1 MQYVHLATESEPT
14 NLSDA
19 LNNSQWR
26 AIMDA
31 EFQALPKNKTWHL
44 VPPPHH
50 KNIIGA
56 KWVFKIRRKANGTI
70 NQYKARLVAKGYRQ
84 WYGIDYEDTFSI
96 VVKVATIRLILSLAV
111 SQGWHLRQ
119 LDVHNAFLHGNLE
132 EKVYMEQPPGFED
145 KRKLGYVCKLDKA
158 LYGLKQAPRCGILS
172 CVTNLKPLVL
182 FPLKEIHHYSISV
195 EGDIL
200 CISLFMWL
208 TLLLLALH
216 KKLA

>member
-1 MQYVHLATESEPT
+1 MSLRGVQSPPVVPTHTHAVGVGSPLGADGAAAPPLARQHTAGTPSVPQGPADGGQGATTDPVEISSAESSAASDSAPLSSAPLQQPSRPATRLQHGIRKPRQYTDGTMQYGHLATESEPT

-70 NQYKARLVAKGYRQ
+70 NQYKARLVAKGY
-84 WYGIDYEDTFSI
+84 GS
-96 VVKVATIRLILSLAV
+96 
-111 SQGWHLRQ
+111 G
-119 LDVHNAFLHGNLE
+119 
-132 EKVYMEQPPGFED
+132 ME
-145 KRKLGYVCKLDKA
+145 
-158 LYGLKQAPRCGILS
+158 
-172 CVTNLKPLVL
+172 
-182 FPLKEIHHYSISV
+182 
-195 EGDIL
+195 
-200 CISLFMWL
+200 
-208 TLLLLALH
+208 
-216 KKLA
+216 